1 MLSVLHTKLMNV
13 SVPFLLLSLA
23 SPSVKPEISVLYVF
37 LCPIF
42 LFIGTVFKFQFY
54 IAERQAKCRALFS
67 LLKVLT
73 YTPIPTVTIT
83 YPRAT
88 DSRGALPLVTG
99 SEE

>member
-37 LCPIF
+37 FMPYIF
-42 LFIGTVFKFQFY
+42 VYWDSVKFHLY
-54 IAERQAKCRALFS
+54 IAELQAKCRALFS

-83 YPRAT
+83 YPGAT